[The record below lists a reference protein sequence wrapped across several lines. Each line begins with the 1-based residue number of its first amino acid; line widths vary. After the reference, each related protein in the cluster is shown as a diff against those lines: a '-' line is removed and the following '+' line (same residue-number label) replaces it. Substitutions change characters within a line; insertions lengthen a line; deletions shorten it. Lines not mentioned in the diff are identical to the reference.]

1 MENGKENICPSPFYT
16 LQSLQADF
24 SNYASQIHGC
34 ASLDK
39 VWNVQFTCEKYF
51 EISTYD
57 NKLFDG
63 MQVFRTV
70 NVLKTSHGRQ
80 PMDTRQAVQYL

>member
-1 MENGKENICPSPFYT
+1 MVKRTYVLPHFYT

-39 VWNVQFTCEKYF
+39 VLE
-51 EISTYD
+51 
-57 NKLFDG
+57 
-63 MQVFRTV
+63 
-70 NVLKTSHGRQ
+70 
-80 PMDTRQAVQYL
+80 

>member
-34 ASLDK
+34 ASLDT

-51 EISTYD
+51 EIL
-57 NKLFDG
+57 KKKF
-63 MQVFRTV
+63 
-70 NVLKTSHGRQ
+70 LKTSHGRQ
-80 PMDTRQAVQYL
+80 PMQDTRQAVQYL